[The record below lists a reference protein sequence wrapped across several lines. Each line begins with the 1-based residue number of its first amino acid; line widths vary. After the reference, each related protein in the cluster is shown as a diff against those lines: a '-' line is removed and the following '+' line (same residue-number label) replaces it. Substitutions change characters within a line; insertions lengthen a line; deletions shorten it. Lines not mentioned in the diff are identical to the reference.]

1 MGQSSIVTYETI
13 EGKFQSA
20 AELAEYLTHFRADN
34 IVRDA
39 EEIRKVKCPSYRVR
53 YSVQFR
59 KTGNWGAP
67 MVERTFMSRAVLG
80 AVWEVG
86 SNWVI

>member
-39 EEIRKVKCPSYRVR
+39 EEIRKVECPSYPVR
-53 YSVQFR
+53 YSVFGQS
-59 KTGNWGAP
+59 GNSDAQ
-67 MVERTFMSRAVLG
+67 MVERAFMSRAVLG
-80 AVWEVG
+80 VVWAVV
-86 SNWVI
+86 SNWFG